1 MNVASENLLK
11 RNKMKRSA
19 PQKLIEARSTL
30 ADLFEDLELG
40 IAESTQMA
48 AEAAAASPV
57 GGKECTI
64 SICCVLTGDSV
75 TM

>member
-11 RNKMKRSA
+11 PNKMKRSA

-40 IAESTQMA
+40 IAESTQLA
-48 AEAAAASPV
+48 AEAAAWQAP
-57 GGKECTI
+57 
-64 SICCVLTGDSV
+64 
-75 TM
+75 